1 MTSYKCMYKIRTQLH
16 LEIYVK
22 GFSEFSGLCDY
33 THTHTHMIVSHSAIP
48 VFN

>member
-1 MTSYKCMYKIRTQLH
+1 MYESRTQLH

-33 THTHTHMIVSHSAIP
+33 THTHMIVSHSAIP